1 MNKLIVKFKQ
11 DKELKEE
18 YKSVFD
24 SYESNHIIEEV
35 PKQDITSV
43 NPVYYMPHCPVLKL
57 SSLSTKVRP
66 LFDASASCYNGVS
79 LNNCLSSGP
88 SLDSDLFKVLM
99 RFRRWPVAI
108 TADIKKVILQ
118 ISVQRKE
125 REGWKP

>member
-1 MNKLIVKFKQ
+1 M
-11 DKELKEE
+11 
-18 YKSVFD
+18 FD
-24 SYESNHIIEEV
+24 SYESDHIIEEV

-43 NPVYYMPHCPVLKL
+43 NPVYYMPRRPVLML
-57 SSLSTKVRP
+57 SSSSTKVRP
-66 LFDASASCYNGVS
+66 VFDASAFWYNGVS
-79 LNNCLSSGP
+79 LNDCLSSGL
-88 SLDSDLFKVLM
+88 SLNSDLVEVFM